1 MSKWDT
7 YKQVNDRLKKDF
19 FCLPPYKFTH
29 KDIADFSSLAGE
41 KLVAKISGIIGMP
54 AQRAHQMEYR
64 YKYCPIFQK
73 AMPVIEYAT
82 FGIFSGEFICSYLA
96 LLPTIEGIFYQWEAE
111 NPSLSFIY
119 QTNSKNDSVKAFV
132 NSLKSFMDK
141 SEFYT
146 DDRAVITDSIRDY
159 LIWILK
165 EVLYARGPKYKEKNI
180 PFIFNRNLSLHE
192 LVGIEDEVVCV
203 RNMQRLFLILD
214 IIAEL
219 YLWTN
224 PDKMREAWCQAEFY
238 DTHSVDV
245 KLRTQLY
252 LKRVASHI
260 WRDDLNIVR
269 NALLGNATDEAK
281 ILQTATL
288 KFETDFINQQ
298 PYPKHNKIN

>member
-29 KDIADFSSLAGE
+29 KDIADFSSLTGE

-73 AMPVIEYAT
+73 AMSVIEYAT
-82 FGIFSGEFICSYLA
+82 FNLYSGEFICSYLA
-96 LLPTIEGIFYQWEAE
+96 LLPTIEGIFYQWVAE

-119 QTNSKNDSVKAFV
+119 QSNPKNDSVKAFV
-132 NSLKSFMDK
+132 SSLKAFMDK

-159 LIWILK
+159 LIGVLI

-192 LVGIEDEVVCV
+192 LAGIEDEIVCIK
-203 RNMQRLFLILD
+203 NIQRLFLILD

-219 YLWTN
+219 YLWMN
-224 PDKMREAWCQAEFY
+224 PEKMREAWCQAEFY
-238 DTHSVDV
+238 GTHAVDV
-245 KLRTQLY
+245 NLRKQLY
-252 LKRVASHI
+252 LKRIALSI

-269 NALLGNATDEAK
+269 NALLGNASEEAK
-281 ILQTATL
+281 ILQTAKL
-288 KFETDFINQQ
+288 KLETDFINNQ
-298 PYPKHNKIN
+298 PYPNHNKS

>member
-288 KFETDFINQQ
+288 KFETDLINQQ